1 MNINDFKNIYS
12 DIHATPELKKRVL
25 EKAAKLDNQREPRFF
40 KAAGAIMATA
50 AAFALIVGGGFLIRF
65 FNATSEPTIVV
76 TAGEMPDL
84 TDTPVLTTE
93 SASAAQ
99 PVTVTKAEKGYF
111 ITETPPLTEEF
122 TSNYSFMN
130 VYDEAFVQSPTGKYS
145 NLYEWV
151 VGEDISEEKARE
163 MLSDM
168 GLSKAEIDAIATRD
182 ESFCEKIFTM
192 NAYQVKYKGVKTY
205 FTAAN
210 LYTYDIYDYYT
221 LIWSGITVEDMENV
235 AKRMYEIAGESTCY
249 YAMKRKAL
257 LYKALVLS
265 EEAEINISESWASEY
280 FVGRVTKLY
289 SPFDELFSESE
300 INELKNIASEPT
312 VNTIFNY
319 YMLIK
324 RTGVSEE
331 LAREKLEQCENE
343 ATARIFKD
351 SEIDLI
357 VGNDSYLFAQYF
369 LSPYAAMSHNST
381 AGGSLIVTA
390 EDMIKAGVYG
400 WLIDYSDIN
409 PYSLS
414 VAIAEKLAEGGYG
427 EILEYCEE
435 QLNIYE
441 EICEITENK
450 LGAAILPADMKLL
463 EDTKTEPN
471 ERELARL
478 RQLSFT
484 IDGVELTGETIYEC
498 SLSYLLSIP
507 ELTLNSNDEI
517 INDAGVSN
525 YVQFEN
531 LSVTEAIDK
540 ACVYL
545 NGEEKNWLIIKK
557 NLYLYHLYEGGHS
570 LYNFE
575 YISALLDSSAY
586 SWRLDGET
594 LYVEPYYDS
603 VIEYLKQYHI
613 TNVKSDEY
621 ATQTLYSEKVAGK
634 TGEYTVAVEVQV
646 GDVTGEGYYNTPD
659 NMRISLYTE
668 EGTLLSTAYS
678 SNGMAGLDGYLVYVV
693 PNEKY
698 FDVYEAPSGEILIV
712 LHTFYPERYRE
723 EGEVFTIDEAAME
736 LKRFETST
744 ADSDFYDSYAFGM
757 FDYGGQGLTLCS
769 DSEPIYR
776 NETDGQL
783 IYFDFGTMLMR
794 RGAVGGSVL
803 S

>member
-1 MNINDFKNIYS
+1 MNINDFKDFYS
-12 DIHATPELKKRVL
+12 DIHATPEFKKRVL
-25 EKAAKLDNQREPRFF
+25 EKAEKDNAKHEPLIF
-40 KAAGAIMATA
+40 KAAGGIMATA
-50 AAFALIVGGGFLIRF
+50 AAFALIIGGGFLIRF

-99 PVTVTKAEKGYF
+99 PITVTKAEKGYF

-130 VYDEAFVQSPTGKYS
+130 VYDEAFTQSPSEKYS

-163 MLSDM
+163 MLSDT
-168 GLSKAEIDAIATRD
+168 GLDEFEIDAIATRD
-182 ESFCEKIFTM
+182 KSFCEKIFTM
-192 NAYQVKYKGVKTY
+192 NAYQAEINGEKTY
-205 FTAAN
+205 LTAAD
-210 LYTYDIYDYYT
+210 LYNYDVRDYYT
-221 LIWSGITVEDMENV
+221 LIWSGIRVEDMENV
-235 AKRMYEIAGESTCY
+235 VKRMYEIAGESTCY
-249 YAMKRKAL
+249 YAMMRKAL
-257 LYKALVLS
+257 LYKSLVLS
-265 EEAEINISESWASEY
+265 YETEISISESWANEY
-280 FVGRVTKLY
+280 FAERVTKLY

-312 VNTIFNY
+312 VDVIFNY

-331 LAREKLEQCENE
+331 LAREKLEQCKND
-343 ATARIFKD
+343 ASARIFKD

-357 VGNDSYLFAQYF
+357 LGNDSYLFAKHF
-369 LSPYAAMSHNST
+369 LSPYAIISHKSM
-381 AGGSLIVTA
+381 AGGSLITTA
-390 EDMIKAGVYG
+390 EHTIKAGAYG

-409 PYSLS
+409 PYSVS
-414 VAIAEKLAEGGYG
+414 NAIADKLAEGGYG
-427 EILEYCEE
+427 EILEYWEE

-441 EICEITENK
+441 EICAITENN

-463 EDTKTEPN
+463 EDTKSEPN
-471 ERELARL
+471 DSELARL

-484 IDGVELTGETIYEC
+484 IGGVELTGETIYEC
-498 SLSYLLSIP
+498 ELNYLLSIP
-507 ELTLNSNDEI
+507 EVTLNKDDEV
-517 INDAGVSN
+517 INDAEFN
-525 YVQFEN
+525 DYVHFDS
-531 LSVTEAIDK
+531 LSVTEAFDK
-540 ACVYL
+540 TCEYL

-557 NLYLYHLYEGGHS
+557 NLYLYHHYEGGHS

-586 SWRLDGET
+586 SWRLDGEM
-594 LYVEPYYDS
+594 LHVEPYYDS

-621 ATQTLYSEKVAGK
+621 AVQTLYSEKVTGKAGV
-634 TGEYTVAVEVQV
+634 YTVAVEAQI

-659 NMRISLYTE
+659 NMQLSLYAAD
-668 EGTLLSTAYS
+668 GTFLSTAYS

-698 FDVYEAPSGEILIV
+698 FDVYEAPSGEVLIV

-723 EGEVFTIDEAAME
+723 EGEAFTIDEVAKE

-744 ADSDFYDSYAFGM
+744 TDSDFYDGYVFGM
-757 FDYGGQGLTLCS
+757 FDYGEKGLTLCS

-776 NETDGQL
+776 NEKDGQL
-783 IYFDFGTMLMR
+783 IYFDFGTMLMQR
-794 RGAVGGSVL
+794 ANN
-803 S
+803 

>member
-1 MNINDFKNIYS
+1 MNINDFKDFYS
-12 DIHATPELKKRVL
+12 DIHATPEFKKRVL
-25 EKAAKLDNQREPRFF
+25 EKAEKDNAKREPLIF
-40 KAAGAIMATA
+40 KAAGGIMATA
-50 AAFALIVGGGFLIRF
+50 AAFALIIGGGFLIRF

-99 PVTVTKAEKGYF
+99 PITVTKAEKGYF

-122 TSNYSFMN
+122 TSDYSFMN
-130 VYDEAFVQSPTGKYS
+130 VYDEAFAQSPSEKYS

-163 MLSDM
+163 MLSDT

-182 ESFCEKIFTM
+182 KSFCEKIFTM
-192 NAYQVKYKGVKTY
+192 NAYQAEFNGEKTY
-205 FTAAN
+205 LTAAD
-210 LYTYDIYDYYT
+210 LYNYDVRDYYT

-235 AKRMYEIAGESTCY
+235 VKRMYETAGDSTCY

-257 LYKALVLS
+257 LYKSLVLS
-265 EEAEINISESWASEY
+265 YETEINISESWAREY
-280 FVGRVTKLY
+280 FVERVTKLY

-300 INELKNIASEPT
+300 IEELKNIASEPT
-312 VNTIFNY
+312 VDAIFNY

-324 RTGVSEE
+324 RTGISES
-331 LAREKLEQCENE
+331 LAREKLEQCKNE

-357 VGNDSYLFAQYF
+357 LGNDSYLFAEYF
-369 LSPYAAMSHNST
+369 LSPYAVMSHKSM
-381 AGGSLIVTA
+381 AGGSLITTA
-390 EDMIKAGVYG
+390 EHTIKAGAYG
-400 WLIDYSDIN
+400 WLIDYSDID
-409 PYSLS
+409 PYSVS
-414 VAIAEKLAEGGYG
+414 NAIADKLAEGGYG
-427 EILEYCEE
+427 EILEYWEE

-441 EICEITENK
+441 EICEITEKN

-463 EDTKTEPN
+463 EDTKSEPN
-471 ERELARL
+471 DSVRSRL

-484 IDGVELTGETIYEC
+484 IGGVELTGETIYEC
-498 SLSYLLSIP
+498 SLNYLLSIP
-507 ELTLNSNDEI
+507 DVTVNKDDEV
-517 INDAGVSN
+517 INDAEYN
-525 YVQFEN
+525 DYVQFGN

-540 ACVYL
+540 TCDYL

-557 NLYLYHLYEGGHS
+557 NLYLYHFNEGGHS

-586 SWRLDGET
+586 SWRLDGEM

-603 VIEYLKQYHI
+603 VTAYLKQYHI

-621 ATQTLYSEKVAGK
+621 VVQTLYSENVTGK
-634 TGEYTVAVEVQV
+634 TGGYTVAVEAQIENVS
-646 GDVTGEGYYNTPD
+646 GEGYYNTPD
-659 NMRISLYTE
+659 NMRLSLYAAD
-668 EGTLLSTAYS
+668 GTLLSTAYS

-693 PNEKY
+693 PGEKY
-698 FDVYEAPSGEILIV
+698 FDVYETPNGEILIV

-723 EGEVFTIDEAAME
+723 EGEVFTIDEAAKE
-736 LKRFETST
+736 LKRFDTSST
-744 ADSDFYDSYAFGM
+744 DSDFYDEYAFGM
-757 FDYGGQGLTLCS
+757 FDYGEQGLTLCS

-776 NETDGQL
+776 NEKDGQL

-794 RGAVGGSVL
+794 RANN
-803 S
+803 